1 MGLTIV
7 DSLDTLII
15 LGLMEEYTEARYWV
29 ANHLDLNQG
38 SVSVS
43 LRRSLS
49 VGWAVRCAGFTREQT
64 GPSFCA
70 TSFVREGYSAGQDE
84 PFPRTGSCV
93 CLVQKAHL
101 LTLWMVA
108 LHSRCSR

>member
-43 LRRSLS
+43 LQRSLS
-49 VGWAVRCAGFTREQT
+49 VGWAVRCAGWQESKQT
-64 GPSFCA
+64 GMVLLCSFTC
-70 TSFVREGYSAGQDE
+70 EGGLQRW
-84 PFPRTGSCV
+84 PRRAFHHDCRSGASV
-93 CLVQKAHL
+93 LQFAPI
-101 LTLWMVA
+101 A
-108 LHSRCSR
+108 Q